1 RLGVSA
7 AALFHLAFALMLA
20 RTSARSDVVFGT
32 VLFGRMH
39 GSAGTQRTLGMFMNT
54 LPLRLRLDSLSV
66 QAAVRHTQQQLAQL
80 LHHEHATLALAQRC
94 SGVAA
99 PAPLFTA
106 LLNYRHAGGSSVLAP
121 NAQAAQAAQAA
132 WQGVHTLHS
141 QERTN
146 YPFDIS
152 VNDAHEDF
160 SLSVQVD
167 QQLDPERVGA
177 FMLQALAQLAHALAH
192 APHTPLRQMQLL
204 PETEQ
209 AQLLAF
215 NATEAA
221 FDAELCIHQLF
232 EQQVRLRPEA
242 TALVFEQECLSY
254 AELNARTNQL
264 AHHLAALGVGP
275 DTRVAIC
282 LPRSTEMV
290 VALLATLKAGAAY
303 VPLDPAYPAQRLAFM
318 LEDCHPTVLVS
329 RSDCAQA
336 LPASVGVPLLWLDAP
351 DPAWLLAPQH
361 NPAVPGLTP
370 AHLAYVIYTS
380 GSTGLPKGVMVA
392 HRGLCNQLTFLQSRY
407 GVDGSDR
414 VLQFASA
421 SFDMSVEE
429 IFLALGSGATLV
441 LRSDP
446 WLGDAPTFWQRCSD
460 AGITHLNLPSAFWH
474 TLAAQGVPALMST
487 LRRVSVGGDAITQA
501 GLRGWFERGA
511 LQPAL
516 YNAYGPTEASVNATL
531 ERLEPGTPARSI
543 GRPIA
548 NTRIHILDAWGQ
560 SCPIG
565 VAGDLHIAGVQ
576 LARGYLNRPELTAE
590 RFVPDPFGVPGSRMY
605 RSGDLARWRADGS
618 LDFLGRNDHQVKIR
632 GFRIELGEIEAALQ
646 ACPGVRE

>member
-1 RLGVSA
+1 V
-7 AALFHLAFALMLA
+7 H
-20 RTSARSDVVFGT
+20 
-32 VLFGRMH
+32 
-39 GSAGTQRTLGMFMNT
+39 
-54 LPLRLRLDSLSV
+54 
-66 QAAVRHTQQQLAQL
+66 AAVRHTQQQLAQL

-99 PAPLFTA
+99 AAPLFTA

-121 NAQAAQAAQAA
+121 NAQAAQTA

-141 QERTN
+141 QDRNN
-146 YPFDIS
+146 YPFGIS

-160 SLSVQVD
+160 SLNVQVD

-177 FMLQALAQLAHALAH
+177 FMLQALAQLVHALAH

-232 EQQVRLRPEA
+232 EQQARLRPEA
-242 TALVFEQECLSY
+242 IALVFEQECLSY
-254 AELNARTNQL
+254 AELNARANQL
-264 AHHLAALGVGP
+264 AHHLVALGVGP

-318 LEDCHPTVLVS
+318 LQDCHPTVLVS

-336 LPASVGVPLLWLDAP
+336 LPASAGVSLLWLDAP

-361 NPAVPGLTP
+361 DPAVPGLTP

-380 GSTGLPKGVMVA
+380 GSTGLPKGVMNA
-392 HRGLCNQLTFLQSRY
+392 HAPVVNRLRWMQQAYGLSDSEAVLQKTPMSFDVSVWEFFWPLLEGARLVLAKPEGHKDPDYLISLIDQHRISTVHFVPSMLQTFLQ
-407 GVDGSDR
+407 
-414 VLQFASA
+414 
-421 SFDMSVEE
+421 
-429 IFLALGSGATLV
+429 AT
-441 LRSDP
+441 RTHD
-446 WLGDAPTFWQRCSD
+446 CS
-460 AGITHLNLPSAFWH
+460 S
-474 TLAAQGVPALMST
+474 
-487 LRRVSVGGDAITQA
+487 LRRVVCSGEALPAATAQA
-501 GLRGWFERGA
+501 LVQRLPQA
-511 LQPAL
+511 QLHNL
-516 YNAYGPTEASVNATL
+516 YGPTEAAVDVTAWPCTGNEGAAV
-531 ERLEPGTPARSI
+531 PI
-543 GRPIA
+543 GRPMA

-560 SCPIG
+560 PCPIG
-565 VAGDLHIAGVQ
+565 VAGELHIAGVQ
-576 LARGYLNRPELTAE
+576 LARGYLHRPELTAE
-590 RFVPDPFGVPGSRMY
+590 RFPPDPFGAPGSRMY

-618 LDFLGRNDHQVKIR
+618 LDFLGR
-632 GFRIELGEIEAALQ
+632 
-646 ACPGVRE
+646 